1 MAEAESSVPSD
12 PEAVSTAEPCR
23 ESTVAS
29 VIAIFIENVQEIYG
43 IFRMFSRGKAR
54 YLGNIS
60 GISRNKFRWFYVI
73 FVARPSTAFTLRV
86 SSRFSFTRGRNVSCS
101 KKQRTNNGSS
111 MTEMWWAWKSGS
123 VDHQTDRPNP
133 QWKVLFCFR
142 ILRVSL
148 KQLVA
153 YYNNYRSR
161 FRLSRKKTINS
172 IFRRPSSR
180 IKPTVHHTK
189 WYTKSSHLSTK
200 KAVLSF
206 HESCEPCLCHHQMN
220 VKPNYPERLFLEAS
234 MSVKDANSE
243 NDHIVIPEIYK

>member
-1 MAEAESSVPSD
+1 MAEAESSVPSE

-54 YLGNIS
+54 YFGKIS

-172 IFRRPSSR
+172 IFRRPKQQDKTDRPSYKMVYKIISSEH
-180 IKPTVHHTK
+180 K
-189 WYTKSSHLSTK
+189 KSCIEFPRKLRTMSMPS
-200 KAVLSF
+200 SD
-206 HESCEPCLCHHQMN
+206 
-220 VKPNYPERLFLEAS
+220 ER
-234 MSVKDANSE
+234 
-243 NDHIVIPEIYK
+243 

>member
-1 MAEAESSVPSD
+1 MAEAESSVPSE

-86 SSRFSFTRGRNVSCS
+86 SSSFSFTSGRNVSCS

-123 VDHQTDRPNP
+123 ADHQTDRPNP

-161 FRLSRKKTINS
+161 FRLSRKKNINS
-172 IFRRPSSR
+172 IFPRPKQQDKTDRPSYKMVYKIISSEH
-180 IKPTVHHTK
+180 K
-189 WYTKSSHLSTK
+189 KSCIEFPRKLRTMSMPS
-200 KAVLSF
+200 SD
-206 HESCEPCLCHHQMN
+206 
-220 VKPNYPERLFLEAS
+220 ER
-234 MSVKDANSE
+234 
-243 NDHIVIPEIYK
+243 